1 MTNFHGKTVLITGAA
16 GGIGQAMAQGFAA
29 EGANLVLCDR
39 EEAPLAAMAAAWGER
54 ACVAAG
60 DVASPADSARAHAL
74 ALARFGRID
83 VAVLNAGTEGAVAQ
97 LGDATLEDFERVM
110 AVNVRGVFIGLTL
123 LMPLMKQ
130 QKSGS
135 IIIMSS
141 TAGVRGS
148 IGLAPYSASKH
159 AVVGLMRTAALE
171 GAAHNVR
178 VNTVHPGPVET
189 RMMRAIERGANAA
202 APEQVQ
208 AMVAAATPMKRYCS
222 PQEVAHLVQFLAG
235 DGASYCSGN
244 TYMVDGGTMAGRA

>member
-1 MTNFHGKTVLITGAA
+1 MNTFHGKTVFITGAA
-16 GGIGQAMAQGFAA
+16 GGIGQAMAQGFVAA
-29 EGANLVLCDR
+29 GANLVLCDR
-39 EEAPLAAMAAAWGER
+39 EEAPLTAMAAAWGER
-54 ACVAAG
+54 ACIAAG
-60 DVASPADSARAHAL
+60 DVANEADSARAYAL
-74 ALARFGRID
+74 ARSRFGRID
-83 VAVLNAGTEGAVAQ
+83 VAVLNAGTEGAVATI
-97 LGDATLEDFERVM
+97 GDAKLDDFERVM
-110 AVNVRGVFIGLTL
+110 AVNVRGVFIGLTH

-171 GAAHNVR
+171 GATHNVR
-178 VNTVHPGPVET
+178 VNSVHPGPVET
-189 RMMRAIERGANAA
+189 RMMRAIESGANAE
-202 APEQVQ
+202 APQKVH

-222 PQEVAHLVQFLAG
+222 PQEVAQLVQFLAS
-235 DGASYCSGN
+235 DAASYCTGN